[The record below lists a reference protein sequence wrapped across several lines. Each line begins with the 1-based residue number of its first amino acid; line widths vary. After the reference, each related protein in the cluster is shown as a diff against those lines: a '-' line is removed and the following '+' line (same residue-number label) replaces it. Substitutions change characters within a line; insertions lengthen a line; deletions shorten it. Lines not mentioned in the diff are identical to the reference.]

1 LQKVTFKDS
10 PANIAT
16 GSFNACVSLTDV
28 NLGNKLKSIGSSA
41 FSSCSSMDTLEIP
54 ATVTSVSTNA
64 FKGCKSTLQITI
76 HGTANR
82 FTNPDNGD
90 VVWLGDD
97 N

>member
-1 LQKVTFKDS
+1 
-10 PANIAT
+10 
-16 GSFNACVSLTDV
+16 
-28 NLGNKLKSIGSSA
+28 
-41 FSSCSSMDTLEIP
+41 MDTLEIP
-54 ATVTSVSTNA
+54 ATVTSVNTNA